1 MRIAVVGA
9 GVSGLVA
16 ARLLNGRHDVT
27 VFEANDYVGGHT
39 HTVHVELD
47 DAELDVDTGFIVYNE
62 QNYPLFTALLREL
75 EVATQPSPMSFSV
88 SREPAGI
95 EYRATSFGTL
105 FAQRANLLRPSFH
118 RMLVDI
124 ARFNRAARAV
134 LEQGDEHSSLDDLLA
149 RGRFSRELRDHF
161 VVPLGSSI
169 WSADPAHFG
178 EMPAMTYARFMAN
191 HGLLSFGAQP
201 LWRTVTGGAHHY
213 VRRLLRDL
221 DGRVRSGAPVER
233 IERRDDGVELVAQ
246 GHDAELFDAVVVA
259 THADEALALLVDA
272 TPDERSVLGAIG
284 FQPNTA
290 TLHTDSTMMP
300 RNRRAWASWNYHLVD
315 DAAGQ
320 ATLTYYMNA
329 LQSLT
334 TRHDVLVTLNREDA
348 IDPSCVVASFSYHH
362 PVLDAGAVAAQRR
375 RSEIQG
381 RRNTYFCGAYWEY
394 GFHEDGVRSAYD
406 VAALLGHRH
415 SSSVLGAPR

>member
-16 ARLLNGRHDVT
+16 ARLVNDHHDVT

-39 HTVHVELD
+39 HTAHLELD
-47 DAELDVDTGFIVYNE
+47 DGELEVDTGFIVYNE
-62 QNYPLFTALLREL
+62 RNYPLFTALLREL

-95 EYRATSFGTL
+95 EYRATSIGTL

-134 LEQGDEHSSLDDLLA
+134 LERGDAATSLDQLLD
-149 RGRFSRELRDHF
+149 RGRFSRGLRDHF
-161 VVPLGSSI
+161 VLPLASSI
-169 WSADPAHFG
+169 WSADPVQVG
-178 EMPAMTYARFMAN
+178 EMPAATYARFMAN

-201 LWRTVTGGAHHY
+201 RWRTVTGGAHNY

-221 DGRVRSGAPVER
+221 DGRVHSRAPVESIR
-233 IERRDDGVELVAQ
+233 RRDDGVELAVGGRA
-246 GHDAELFDAVVVA
+246 AELFDAVVVA
-259 THADEALALLVDA
+259 THADQALRLLADP
-272 TPDERSVLGAIG
+272 TPEERSVLGAIR

-290 TLHTDSTMMP
+290 TLHTDSRMMP

-315 DAAGQ
+315 GARGK
-320 ATLTYYMNA
+320 ATLTYHMNA
-329 LQSLT
+329 LQSLR
-334 TRHDVLVTLNREDA
+334 TRHEVLVTLNREDE
-348 IDPSCVVASFSYHH
+348 IDPSRIVASYSYDH
-362 PVLDAGAVAAQRR
+362 PVLDAGAVAAQSR
-375 RSEIQG
+375 RSAIQG
-381 RRNTYFCGAYWEY
+381 RRSTYFCGAYWGY

-406 VAALLGHRH
+406 VAALLGLRH
-415 SSSVLGAPR
+415 SPSALGAPR